1 MDSVR
6 SLLKSFFDHYAVESV
21 HFNKVFLG
29 VSEAVSN
36 CIKHGNQS
44 VGSKKVYIDASY
56 EKDGLLITVKD
67 EGAGFDFSNVA
78 DPTNK
83 LNIRKESGR
92 GIFIMKNI
100 ADEVVY
106 FDGGT
111 KVAIKFNL
119 K

>member
-6 SLLKSFFDHYAVESV
+6 SLLRSIFDQCAVESV

-44 VGSKKVYIDASY
+44 VGSKKVYIDAFY
-56 EKDGLLITVKD
+56 EKDDLLITVKD
-67 EGAGFDFSNVA
+67 EGVGFDFVNVA
-78 DPTNK
+78 DPTNNI
-83 LNIRKESGR
+83 NIRKESGR
-92 GIFIMKNI
+92 GIFIMKNV

>member
-6 SLLKSFFDHYAVESV
+6 SLLKSIFDQYEVKTV

-36 CIKHGNQS
+36 CIRHGNQL

-56 EKDGLLITVKD
+56 EKGDLVIVVKD
-67 EGAGFDFSNVA
+67 EGAGFDYSNVA
-78 DPTNK
+78 DPTNEI
-83 LNIRKESGR
+83 NIRKESGR
-92 GIFIMKNI
+92 GIFIMKNM

-111 KVAIKFNL
+111 KVSIKFKL